1 MSMTIQRSQEA
12 AGQLAWRF
20 GSQSLAIN
28 SQLIVQADECVVVCL
43 NGAVLGVITS
53 GNHWLHPQ
61 PFPFLGQAIAGSNVQ
76 TELWFVKTT
85 KVMGL
90 QFGGL
95 VGDVVEADLKIPC
108 HVRSFGD
115 FSLVATNPIAV
126 VVALLSSGTD
136 DSTPLVQWAAGL
148 ILHELKDIVTM
159 AAEVE
164 EVSFLKPDMVRRISE
179 LLPTRLDAF
188 AQAGLQLGEIGSV
201 TLSISEEDQAALK
214 AAAQKRA
221 AARNAKVTCG
231 RCNTEHSGGRFCV
244 QCGAPLGT

>member
-20 GSQSLAIN
+20 GNQSPAVN
-28 SQLIVQADECVVVCL
+28 SQLLVQPDECVVVCL
-43 NGAVLGVITS
+43 NGAILGVITS

-61 PFPFLGQAIAGSNVQ
+61 PFPFLGQAIVGSNVQ
-76 TELWFVKTT
+76 VELWFVRTT
-85 KVMGL
+85 KVSGL

-95 VGDVVEADLKIPC
+95 VGDILEPDLKIPC
-108 HVRSFGD
+108 HVRSFGE

-126 VVALLSSGTD
+126 VVALLSSGTE

-148 ILHELKDIVTM
+148 MLHELKDIVTM

-179 LLPTRLDAF
+179 LLPTRLDAL
-188 AQAGLQLGEIGSV
+188 AQAGLELGEIGSV
-201 TLSISEEDQAALK
+201 TLSISEEDRAALTAASLKK
-214 AAAQKRA
+214 AAARI
-221 AARNAKVTCG
+221 AKVICG
-231 RCNTEHSGGRFCV
+231 RCSTEHAGGRFCV
-244 QCGAPLGT
+244 QCGGPLQA